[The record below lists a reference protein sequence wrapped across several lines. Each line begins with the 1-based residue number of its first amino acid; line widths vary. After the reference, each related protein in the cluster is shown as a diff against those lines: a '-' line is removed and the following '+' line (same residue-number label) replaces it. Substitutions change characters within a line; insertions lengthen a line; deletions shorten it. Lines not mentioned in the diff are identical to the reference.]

1 MLCYKHIAI
10 VQIHQ
15 NFYYCFFA
23 VMQIYTV
30 GYFKVQLNLGI
41 LHSVISSYQ
50 SSSLNISHDI
60 DMTDVMAQHSSSLSC
75 PAQIGL
81 LLNIQSDLPT
91 VSPPFRIQLLTWL
104 MRHTQCSAGRT
115 YDQRWQRKWMAN
127 KSKVNKLKL

>member
-1 MLCYKHIAI
+1 
-10 VQIHQ
+10 
-15 NFYYCFFA
+15 
-23 VMQIYTV
+23 MQIYTV

-81 LLNIQSDLPT
+81 LLNIQSDLST
-91 VSPPFRIQLLTWL
+91 VSPPPQDPAPNVANET
-104 MRHTQCSAGRT
+104 HTV
-115 YDQRWQRKWMAN
+115 QRR
-127 KSKVNKLKL
+127 